1 MEQDTLAMQPS
12 SKYALVDSLYG
23 PGTVIAWL
31 LTTFS
36 ILINWTLHT
45 KSRHE
50 DTITVDLA
58 ATLVF
63 PIVAAGHLI
72 SQIHRLSTPVSEVMT
87 STHIDDMGI
96 VAAFEAPLNICETFS
111 WVSLILVLPC
121 IYWSSDPDEKEHLL
135 HFGAKTRLKRFG
147 LVTCVGLISLSME
160 VFLFA
165 TTTARGIQVGN
176 TTLSRPYV
184 FQSFILLVASWV
196 FVIVCFCILGGGM
209 LVHRL
214 SERSSH
220 GYKEKMRT
228 DRVAVPMKIIGLIVC
243 VYMPGSFGIFIALII
258 IEFRSTGTPFTV
270 FFIPK
275 SQSSVSNLDQA
286 VAMATGI
293 VILLFTLFGVY
304 KSQTIHTL
312 GSIERPTIEQS
323 STSEPS

>member
-1 MEQDTLAMQPS
+1 MHFGSATAFSRLVILTSAEACGRVPMVSTMSPVLRGRRGKDVKATCTAPPKKLTHPPHKTTRLQSVSVSLTKLLLHPFNSKRMEQDTLAMQPS
-12 SKYALVDSLYG
+12 SNYALVDSLYG

-45 KSRHE
+45 KRRHE

-63 PIVAAGHLI
+63 PIVSAGHLI

-165 TTTARGIQVGN
+165 TTTARGVQVGN

-220 GYKEKMRT
+220 GYKEEMRT
-228 DRVAVPMKIIGLIVC
+228 DRVAVPI
-243 VYMPGSFGIFIALII
+243 
-258 IEFRSTGTPFTV
+258 R
-270 FFIPK
+270 
-275 SQSSVSNLDQA
+275 
-286 VAMATGI
+286 
-293 VILLFTLFGVY
+293 
-304 KSQTIHTL
+304 
-312 GSIERPTIEQS
+312 
-323 STSEPS
+323 